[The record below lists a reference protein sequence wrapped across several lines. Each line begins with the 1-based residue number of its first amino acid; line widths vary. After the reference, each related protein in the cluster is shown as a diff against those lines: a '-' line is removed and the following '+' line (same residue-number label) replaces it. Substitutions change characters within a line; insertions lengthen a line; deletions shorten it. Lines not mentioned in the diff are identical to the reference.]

1 MNGGDDGE
9 LPPAVCERLATLK
22 ARGCNLL
29 VTGAV
34 APEVTFH
41 ASRTLLGTADGARE
55 RILVCLDLEP
65 DADHYLRAGYAT
77 EPTSITVRNGFQR
90 SASGSNARAITDDE
104 TLLDRRLHPLQ
115 SRICE
120 SIADSD
126 ERRDG
131 LDPAQLRLGF
141 LTLRPILEGFD
152 RYDVVRFVRIVAN
165 LVEGVGGMAHYH
177 LPVADD
183 DRLVEEYADLFDGRI
198 ELRQRGRLPAEMR
211 WHLPDVGRT
220 TGWFQL

>member
-9 LPPAVCERLATLK
+9 LPPTVCERLATLK

-41 ASRTLLGTADGARE
+41 ASRTLLGTGGARE
-55 RILVCLDLEP
+55 RVLVCLDLEP

-90 SASGSNARAITDDE
+90 SVSGSSTSTPSDDE
-104 TLLDRRLHPLQ
+104 TLLDHRLHPLQ

-126 ERRDG
+126 ERRDD
-131 LDPAQLRLGF
+131 LEPAQLRLGV
-141 LTLRPILEGFD
+141 LTLRPIIEEFD

-177 LPVADD
+177 LPIEDD
-183 DRLVEEYADLFDGRI
+183 DRLVEEYAGLFDGRI

-211 WHLPDVGRT
+211 WHLHDVGRT